1 MKQEKFY
8 TPREE
13 KANYLSHA
21 LGFVMAVVAIILL
34 EMKAVAVD
42 NVRAIV
48 AFAVFGFGMLLC
60 MGSSTL
66 YHYAHNPKLKGIL
79 RHFDHGNIYVLIA
92 ASFSP
97 VCLILLQN
105 SVWGISLF
113 SFVWLFAAVGIAL
126 NFRKLKANNNLKTAS
141 FVVMGLC
148 IFIPMKTL
156 IEITTALNCVSV
168 LVWIALGGVFYI
180 AGAVI
185 YAKAKHEFVHA
196 VFHIF
201 VLFGLLCHIISAFS
215 IPL

>member
-21 LGFVMAVVAIILL
+21 FGFVMAVVAIILL
-34 EMKAVAVD
+34 EMKAVAAD

-66 YHYAHNPKLKGIL
+66 YHYAHHPKLKGIL

-113 SFVWLFAAVGIAL
+113 SFIWLFAAVGIAL

-156 IEITTALNCVSV
+156 IEISTALNCVSV
-168 LVWIALGGVFYI
+168 LIWIALGGVFYI